1 MSDSILYLQVEPAL
15 ITDVN
20 RIFEGYE
27 YLALVS
33 TVDRAKGILKL
44 RGTPDTMPEVL
55 EIVNNLPVI
64 VEVLENFQEV

>member
-1 MSDSILYLQVEPAL
+1 MNDSILYLQVEPSL

-20 RIFEGYE
+20 RIFEGHE

-44 RGTPDTMPEVL
+44 RGTPDTMTEVQ
-55 EIVNNLPVI
+55 EIVKNLPISVRI
-64 VEVLENFQEV
+64 LEDFAEV